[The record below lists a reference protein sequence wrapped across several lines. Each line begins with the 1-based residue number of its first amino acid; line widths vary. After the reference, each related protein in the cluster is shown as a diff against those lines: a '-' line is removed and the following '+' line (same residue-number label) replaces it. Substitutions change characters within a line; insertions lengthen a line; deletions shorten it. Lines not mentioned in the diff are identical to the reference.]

1 MVSEKKS
8 NTFIKI
14 FENHWK
20 DFTVKHPA
28 YDTDHYQ
35 SVVKKMINC
44 GDPSE
49 GFIEY
54 QCTYCGEENYVI
66 GFSCKS
72 GLCLRCGAMRA
83 LDFVEEVMAKLHP
96 GVVYR
101 HLTLTIPEQ
110 LRVLFYKNRQSKDLY
125 NRFYKAGWDCICD
138 LLSKLTGIPVKK
150 IKCGCIM
157 VMHIPGRDAKFNPH
171 LHIILM
177 DGALNVRQN
186 KWLCLNYFP
195 YEILRKKWQY
205 YLSKMVTDFDQS
217 PETKK
222 LIDELWK
229 KYGHIGFVFNIDTRD
244 VPRRSESLAKYLSK
258 YLFRPAIS
266 LKRIIDYDEKKQIVV
281 YEYACHET
289 GKLERAEINVL
300 DFIGRMMQQ
309 VLPKGFQRVRYWGLQ
324 ASSSY
329 KKSKKQIHD
338 ALDRGTELIRD
349 NDGEVLVKRAA
360 QLTFREKI
368 LKWKKRDPLKCKKCG
383 HEMELV
389 KVWIKGVGPVFDLFE
404 ELGTGPPI
412 VDFMKKRV
420 DDLVT
425 VVPFTKAQMDLF
437 AQEVSI

>member
-1 MVSEKKS
+1 
-8 NTFIKI
+8 
-14 FENHWK
+14 
-20 DFTVKHPA
+20 
-28 YDTDHYQ
+28 
-35 SVVKKMINC
+35 
-44 GDPSE
+44 
-49 GFIEY
+49 
-54 QCTYCGEENYVI
+54 
-66 GFSCKS
+66 
-72 GLCLRCGAMRA
+72 
-83 LDFVEEVMAKLHP
+83 
-96 GVVYR
+96 
-101 HLTLTIPEQ
+101 
-110 LRVLFYKNRQSKDLY
+110 
-125 NRFYKAGWDCICD
+125 
-138 LLSKLTGIPVKK
+138 
-150 IKCGCIM
+150 
-157 VMHIPGRDAKFNPH
+157 
-171 LHIILM
+171 M